1 MFSFF
6 FSLFLRYSIMLVG
19 RDIMNKKEF
28 LSKLEKKL
36 AILNNKERKKVL
48 KSYENKIDELIE
60 KGQDETDAISSLGNI
75 DNIVKKLLDSYN
87 INTDYQDNNFS
98 LSDFFSDLTKKAKDF
113 LTSIFN
119 GSIEELLNFLL
130 KILILFIFIVI
141 FHIPFSLIRELVIHF
156 LEFLPSVI
164 KDGFIILW
172 RIFVEFSYIIIS
184 ALILFSNLK
193 SDFKY
198 FRKNNNQNDDRYLKE
213 FSNNL
218 KKVLRV
224 VYNLFIIIFSIP
236 LLFLFILSII
246 LVALLL
252 TLFSK
257 GVFLCGTII
266 FIVGLGM
273 LIFSLLVIIFNSVK
287 AGDRQ

>member
-1 MFSFF
+1 MFRFF
-6 FSLFLRYSIMLVG
+6 FSLFLRYSIMLIG
-19 RDIMNKKEF
+19 RDIMKKKEF
-28 LSKLEKKL
+28 LNKLEKKL
-36 AILNNKERKKVL
+36 TILNSNERKKVL

-60 KGQDETDAISSLGNI
+60 NGQDETDAISSLESI
-75 DNIVKKLLDSYN
+75 DNIVKKVLASYS
-87 INTDYQDNNFS
+87 INTEYQDNNFS
-98 LSDFFSDLTKKAKDF
+98 LSDFFSDLTKRAKDF

-164 KDGFIILW
+164 KDSFIILW

-198 FRKNNNQNDDRYLKE
+198 FRKNNSQNDDRYLKE

-218 KKVLRV
+218 KKVLRI

-287 AGDRQ
+287 AGDR

>member
-1 MFSFF
+1 MK
-6 FSLFLRYSIMLVG
+6 
-19 RDIMNKKEF
+19 KKEF
-28 LSKLEKKL
+28 LNKLEKKL
-36 AILNNKERKKVL
+36 TILNSSERKKVL

-60 KGQDETDAISSLGNI
+60 KGQDETDAISSLESI
-75 DNIVKKLLDSYN
+75 DNIVKKVLASYS
-87 INTDYQDNNFS
+87 INTEYQDNNFS

-164 KDGFIILW
+164 KDSFIILW

-287 AGDRQ
+287 AGDR

>member
-1 MFSFF
+1 
-6 FSLFLRYSIMLVG
+6 MLIG
-19 RDIMNKKEF
+19 RDIMKKKEF
-28 LSKLEKKL
+28 LNKLEKKL
-36 AILNNKERKKVL
+36 TILNSNERKKVL

-60 KGQDETDAISSLGNI
+60 KGQDETDAISSLESI
-75 DNIVKKLLDSYN
+75 DNIVKKVLASYS
-87 INTDYQDNNFS
+87 INTEYQDNNFS

-164 KDGFIILW
+164 KDSFIILW

-198 FRKNNNQNDDRYLKE
+198 FRKNNSQNDDRYLKE

-257 GVFLCGTII
+257 GVFLGGTII

-287 AGDRQ
+287 AGDR

>member
-1 MFSFF
+1 MFRFF
-6 FSLFLRYSIMLVG
+6 FSLFLRYSIMLIG
-19 RDIMNKKEF
+19 RDIMKKKEF
-28 LSKLEKKL
+28 LNKLEKKL
-36 AILNNKERKKVL
+36 TILNSNERKKVL

-60 KGQDETDAISSLGNI
+60 KGQDETDAISSLESI
-75 DNIVKKLLDSYN
+75 DNIVKKVLASYS
-87 INTDYQDNNFS
+87 INTEYQDNNFS

-119 GSIEELLNFLL
+119 GSVEELLNFLL

-164 KDGFIILW
+164 KDSFIILW

-198 FRKNNNQNDDRYLKE
+198 FRKNNSQNDDRYLKE

-287 AGDRQ
+287 AGDR

>member
-1 MFSFF
+1 MFRFF
-6 FSLFLRYSIMLVG
+6 FSLFLRYSIMLIG
-19 RDIMNKKEF
+19 RDIMKKKEF
-28 LSKLEKKL
+28 LNKLEKKL
-36 AILNNKERKKVL
+36 TILNSNERKKVL

-60 KGQDETDAISSLGNI
+60 KGQDETDAISSLESI
-75 DNIVKKLLDSYN
+75 DNIVKKVLASYS
-87 INTDYQDNNFS
+87 INTEYQDNNFS

-164 KDGFIILW
+164 KDSFIILW

-198 FRKNNNQNDDRYLKE
+198 FRKNKSQNDDRYLKE

-287 AGDRQ
+287 AGDR

>member
-1 MFSFF
+1 MFRFF
-6 FSLFLRYSIMLVG
+6 FSLFLRYSIMLIG
-19 RDIMNKKEF
+19 RDIMKKKEF
-28 LSKLEKKL
+28 LNKLEKKL
-36 AILNNKERKKVL
+36 TILNSNERKKVL

-60 KGQDETDAISSLGNI
+60 KGQDETDAISSLESI
-75 DNIVKKLLDSYN
+75 DNIVKKVLASYS
-87 INTDYQDNNFS
+87 INTEYQDNNFS
-98 LSDFFSDLTKKAKDF
+98 LSDFFSDLTKRAKDF

-164 KDGFIILW
+164 KDSFIILW

-198 FRKNNNQNDDRYLKE
+198 FRKNKSQNDDRYLKE

-287 AGDRQ
+287 AGDR

>member
-1 MFSFF
+1 MFRFF
-6 FSLFLRYSIMLVG
+6 FSLFLRYSIMLIG
-19 RDIMNKKEF
+19 RDIMKKKEF
-28 LSKLEKKL
+28 LNKLEKKL
-36 AILNNKERKKVL
+36 TILNSNERKKVL

-60 KGQDETDAISSLGNI
+60 KGQDETDAISSLESI
-75 DNIVKKLLDSYN
+75 DNIVKKVLASYS
-87 INTDYQDNNFS
+87 INTEYQDNNFF

-164 KDGFIILW
+164 KDSFIILW

-198 FRKNNNQNDDRYLKE
+198 FRKNKSQNDDRYLKE

-287 AGDRQ
+287 AGDR

>member
-1 MFSFF
+1 MFRFF
-6 FSLFLRYSIMLVG
+6 FSLFLRYSIMLIG
-19 RDIMNKKEF
+19 RDIMKKKEF
-28 LSKLEKKL
+28 LNKLEKKL
-36 AILNNKERKKVL
+36 TILNSNERKKFL

-60 KGQDETDAISSLGNI
+60 KGQDETDAISSLESI
-75 DNIVKKLLDSYN
+75 DNIVKKVLASYS
-87 INTDYQDNNFS
+87 INTEYQDNNFS

-164 KDGFIILW
+164 KDSFIILW

-198 FRKNNNQNDDRYLKE
+198 FRKNNSQNDDRYLKE

-287 AGDRQ
+287 AGDR

>member
-1 MFSFF
+1 MFRFF
-6 FSLFLRYSIMLVG
+6 FSLFLRYSIMLIG
-19 RDIMNKKEF
+19 RDIMKKKEF
-28 LSKLEKKL
+28 LNKLEKKL
-36 AILNNKERKKVL
+36 TILNSNERKKVL

-60 KGQDETDAISSLGNI
+60 KGQDETDAISSLESI
-75 DNIVKKLLDSYN
+75 DNIVKKVLASYS
-87 INTDYQDNNFS
+87 INTEYQDNNFS

-164 KDGFIILW
+164 KDSFIILW

-198 FRKNNNQNDDRYLKE
+198 FRKNNSQNDDRYLKE

-257 GVFLCGTII
+257 GVFLGGTII

-287 AGDRQ
+287 AGDR

>member
-1 MFSFF
+1 MFRFF
-6 FSLFLRYSIMLVG
+6 FSLFLRYSIMLIG
-19 RDIMNKKEF
+19 RDIMKKKEF
-28 LSKLEKKL
+28 LNKLEKKL
-36 AILNNKERKKVL
+36 TILNSNERKKVL

-60 KGQDETDAISSLGNI
+60 KGQDETDAISSLESI
-75 DNIVKKLLDSYN
+75 DNIVKKVLASYS
-87 INTDYQDNNFS
+87 INTEYQDNNFS

-113 LTSIFN
+113 LTLIFN

-164 KDGFIILW
+164 KDSFIILW

-198 FRKNNNQNDDRYLKE
+198 FRKNKSQNDDRYLKE

-287 AGDRQ
+287 AGDR

>member
-1 MFSFF
+1 MFRFF
-6 FSLFLRYSIMLVG
+6 FSLFLRYSIMLIG
-19 RDIMNKKEF
+19 RDIMKKKEF
-28 LSKLEKKL
+28 LNKLEKKL
-36 AILNNKERKKVL
+36 TILNSNERKKFL

-60 KGQDETDAISSLGNI
+60 KGQDETDAISSLESI
-75 DNIVKKLLDSYN
+75 DNIVKKVLASYS
-87 INTDYQDNNFS
+87 INTEYQDNNFS
-98 LSDFFSDLTKKAKDF
+98 LSDFFSDLTKKAKDY

-164 KDGFIILW
+164 KDSFIILW

-198 FRKNNNQNDDRYLKE
+198 FRKNNSQNDDRYLKE

-287 AGDRQ
+287 AGDR

>member
-1 MFSFF
+1 MFRFF
-6 FSLFLRYSIMLVG
+6 FSLFLRYSIMLIG
-19 RDIMNKKEF
+19 RDIMKKKEF
-28 LSKLEKKL
+28 LNKLEKKL
-36 AILNNKERKKVL
+36 TILNSNERKKVL

-60 KGQDETDAISSLGNI
+60 KGQDETDAISSLESI
-75 DNIVKKLLDSYN
+75 DNIVKKVLASYS
-87 INTDYQDNNFS
+87 INTEYQDNNFS
-98 LSDFFSDLTKKAKDF
+98 LSDFFSDLTKRAKDF

-164 KDGFIILW
+164 KDSFIILW

-198 FRKNNNQNDDRYLKE
+198 FRKNKSQNDDRYLKE

-273 LIFSLLVIIFNSVK
+273 LIFSLLVIVFNSVK
-287 AGDRQ
+287 AGDR

>member
-1 MFSFF
+1 MFRFF
-6 FSLFLRYSIMLVG
+6 FSLFLRYSIMLIG
-19 RDIMNKKEF
+19 RDIMKKKEF
-28 LSKLEKKL
+28 LNKLEKKL
-36 AILNNKERKKVL
+36 TILNSNERKKVL

-60 KGQDETDAISSLGNI
+60 NGQDETDAISSLESI
-75 DNIVKKLLDSYN
+75 DNIVKKVLASYS
-87 INTDYQDNNFS
+87 INTEYQDNNFS

-164 KDGFIILW
+164 KDSFIILW

-198 FRKNNNQNDDRYLKE
+198 FRKNKSQNDDRYLKE

-287 AGDRQ
+287 AGDR

>member
-1 MFSFF
+1 MFRFF
-6 FSLFLRYSIMLVG
+6 FSLFLRYSIMLIG
-19 RDIMNKKEF
+19 RDIMKKKEF
-28 LSKLEKKL
+28 LNKLEKKL
-36 AILNNKERKKVL
+36 TILNSNERKKVL

-60 KGQDETDAISSLGNI
+60 KGQDETYAISSLESI
-75 DNIVKKLLDSYN
+75 DNIVKKVLASYS
-87 INTDYQDNNFS
+87 INTEYQDNNFS

-164 KDGFIILW
+164 KDSFIILW

-198 FRKNNNQNDDRYLKE
+198 FRKNKSQNDDRYLKE

-287 AGDRQ
+287 AGDR

>member
-1 MFSFF
+1 MFRFF
-6 FSLFLRYSIMLVG
+6 FSLFLRYSIMLIG
-19 RDIMNKKEF
+19 RDIMKKKEF
-28 LSKLEKKL
+28 LNKLEKKL
-36 AILNNKERKKVL
+36 TILNSNERKKVL

-60 KGQDETDAISSLGNI
+60 KGQDETDAISSLESI
-75 DNIVKKLLDSYN
+75 DNIVKKVLASYS
-87 INTDYQDNNFS
+87 INTEYQDNNFS

-164 KDGFIILW
+164 KDSFIILW

-198 FRKNNNQNDDRYLKE
+198 FRKNNSQNDDRYLKE

-287 AGDRQ
+287 AGDR

>member
-1 MFSFF
+1 MFRFF
-6 FSLFLRYSIMLVG
+6 FSLFLRYSIMLIG
-19 RDIMNKKEF
+19 RDIMKKKEF
-28 LSKLEKKL
+28 LNKLEKKL
-36 AILNNKERKKVL
+36 TILNSNERKKVL

-60 KGQDETDAISSLGNI
+60 KGQDETDAISSLESI
-75 DNIVKKLLDSYN
+75 DNIVKKVLASYS
-87 INTDYQDNNFS
+87 INTEYQDNNFS

-164 KDGFIILW
+164 KDSFIILW

-287 AGDRQ
+287 AGDR

>member
-1 MFSFF
+1 MFRFF
-6 FSLFLRYSIMLVG
+6 FSLFLRYSIMLIG
-19 RDIMNKKEF
+19 RDIMKKKEY
-28 LSKLEKKL
+28 LNKLEKKL
-36 AILNNKERKKVL
+36 TILNSNERKKVL

-60 KGQDETDAISSLGNI
+60 KGQDETDAISSLESI
-75 DNIVKKLLDSYN
+75 DNIVKKVLASYS
-87 INTDYQDNNFS
+87 INTEYQDNNFS

-164 KDGFIILW
+164 KDSFIILW

-198 FRKNNNQNDDRYLKE
+198 FRKNKSQNDDRYLKE

-287 AGDRQ
+287 AGDR

>member
-1 MFSFF
+1 MFRFF
-6 FSLFLRYSIMLVG
+6 FSLFLRYSIMLIG
-19 RDIMNKKEF
+19 RDIMKKKEF
-28 LSKLEKKL
+28 LNKLEKKL
-36 AILNNKERKKVL
+36 TILNSNERKKVL

-60 KGQDETDAISSLGNI
+60 KGKDEADAISSLESI
-75 DNIVKKLLDSYN
+75 DNIVKKVLASYS
-87 INTDYQDNNFS
+87 INTEYQDNNFS

-164 KDGFIILW
+164 KDSFIILW

-198 FRKNNNQNDDRYLKE
+198 FRKNNSQNDDRYLKE

-287 AGDRQ
+287 AGDR

>member
-1 MFSFF
+1 MFRFF
-6 FSLFLRYSIMLVG
+6 FSLFLRYSIMLIG
-19 RDIMNKKEF
+19 RDIMKKKEF
-28 LSKLEKKL
+28 LNKLEKKL
-36 AILNNKERKKVL
+36 TILNSNERKKVL

-60 KGQDETDAISSLGNI
+60 KGKDEADAISSLESI
-75 DNIVKKLLDSYN
+75 DNIVKKVLASYS
-87 INTDYQDNNFS
+87 INTEYQDNNFS

-164 KDGFIILW
+164 KDSFIILW

-287 AGDRQ
+287 AGDR

>member
-1 MFSFF
+1 MFRFF
-6 FSLFLRYSIMLVG
+6 FSLFLRYSIMLIG
-19 RDIMNKKEF
+19 RDIMKKKEF
-28 LSKLEKKL
+28 LNKLEKKL
-36 AILNNKERKKVL
+36 TILNSNERKKVL

-60 KGQDETDAISSLGNI
+60 KGQDETDAISSLESI
-75 DNIVKKLLDSYN
+75 DNIVKKVLASYS
-87 INTDYQDNNFS
+87 INTEYQDNNFS
-98 LSDFFSDLTKKAKDF
+98 LSDFFSDLAKKAKDF
-113 LTSIFN
+113 LISIFN

-164 KDGFIILW
+164 KDSFIILW

-287 AGDRQ
+287 KGDRQ

>member
-1 MFSFF
+1 M
-6 FSLFLRYSIMLVG
+6 
-19 RDIMNKKEF
+19 
-28 LSKLEKKL
+28 
-36 AILNNKERKKVL
+36 
-48 KSYENKIDELIE
+48 
-60 KGQDETDAISSLGNI
+60 
-75 DNIVKKLLDSYN
+75 
-87 INTDYQDNNFS
+87 
-98 LSDFFSDLTKKAKDF
+98 
-113 LTSIFN
+113 
-119 GSIEELLNFLL
+119 
-130 KILILFIFIVI
+130 I

-164 KDGFIILW
+164 KDSFIILW

-198 FRKNNNQNDDRYLKE
+198 FRKNNSQNDDRYLKE

-287 AGDRQ
+287 AGDR

>member
-1 MFSFF
+1 MFRFF
-6 FSLFLRYSIMLVG
+6 FSLFLRYSIMLIG
-19 RDIMNKKEF
+19 RDIMKKKEF
-28 LSKLEKKL
+28 LNKLEKKL
-36 AILNNKERKKVL
+36 TILNSNERKKVL

-60 KGQDETDAISSLGNI
+60 KGQDETDAISSLETI
-75 DNIVKKLLDSYN
+75 DNIVKKVLASYS
-87 INTDYQDNNFS
+87 INTEYQDNNFS
-98 LSDFFSDLTKKAKDF
+98 LSDFFSDLTKRAKDF

-164 KDGFIILW
+164 KDSFIILW

-287 AGDRQ
+287 AGDR

>member
-1 MFSFF
+1 MFRFF
-6 FSLFLRYSIMLVG
+6 FSLFLRYSIMLIG
-19 RDIMNKKEF
+19 RDIMKKKEF
-28 LSKLEKKL
+28 LNKLEKKL
-36 AILNNKERKKVL
+36 TILNSNERKKVL

-60 KGQDETDAISSLGNI
+60 KGQDETDAISSLESI
-75 DNIVKKLLDSYN
+75 DNIVKKVLASYS
-87 INTDYQDNNFS
+87 INTEYQDNNFS

-164 KDGFIILW
+164 KDSFIILW
-172 RIFVEFSYIIIS
+172 RIFVVFSYIIIS

-287 AGDRQ
+287 AGDR

>member
-1 MFSFF
+1 MFRFF
-6 FSLFLRYSIMLVG
+6 FSLFLRYSIMLIG
-19 RDIMNKKEF
+19 RDIMKKKEF
-28 LSKLEKKL
+28 LNKLEKKL
-36 AILNNKERKKVL
+36 TILNSNERKKVL

-60 KGQDETDAISSLGNI
+60 KGQDETDAISSLESI
-75 DNIVKKLLDSYN
+75 DNIVKKVLVSYS
-87 INTDYQDNNFS
+87 INTEYQDNNFS

-164 KDGFIILW
+164 KDSFIILW

-198 FRKNNNQNDDRYLKE
+198 FRKNNSQNDDRYLKE

-287 AGDRQ
+287 AGDR

>member
-1 MFSFF
+1 MFRFF
-6 FSLFLRYSIMLVG
+6 FSLFLRYSIMLIG
-19 RDIMNKKEF
+19 RDIMKKKEF
-28 LSKLEKKL
+28 LNKLEKKL
-36 AILNNKERKKVL
+36 TILNSNERKKVL

-60 KGQDETDAISSLGNI
+60 NGQDETDAISSLESI
-75 DNIVKKLLDSYN
+75 DNIVKKVLASYS
-87 INTDYQDNNFS
+87 INTEYQDNNFS

-164 KDGFIILW
+164 KDSFIILW

-287 AGDRQ
+287 AGDR

>member
-1 MFSFF
+1 MFRFF
-6 FSLFLRYSIMLVG
+6 FSLFLRYSIMLIG
-19 RDIMNKKEF
+19 RDIMKKKEF
-28 LSKLEKKL
+28 LNKLEKKL
-36 AILNNKERKKVL
+36 TILNSNERKKVL

-60 KGQDETDAISSLGNI
+60 KGQDETDAISSLESI
-75 DNIVKKLLDSYN
+75 DNIVKKVLASYS
-87 INTDYQDNNFS
+87 INTEYQDNNFS
-98 LSDFFSDLTKKAKDF
+98 LSDFFSDLTKRAKDF

-164 KDGFIILW
+164 KDSFIILW

-287 AGDRQ
+287 AGDR